1 MKKVRNELT
10 ILIGKNIASI
20 RKSKHLS
27 REDVEERSIL
37 NGEKTIKY
45 RTLSLIEHG
54 YGEPKITT
62 LYMIAKALEVK
73 LSDLINFEEY
83 SNLNDK
89 QAIINEIVNL
99 LKTANTEKLEII
111 LKQIQALIHTNF

>member
-1 MKKVRNELT
+1 
-10 ILIGKNIASI
+10 
-20 RKSKHLS
+20 
-27 REDVEERSIL
+27 
-37 NGEKTIKY
+37 
-45 RTLSLIEHG
+45 
-54 YGEPKITT
+54 
-62 LYMIAKALEVK
+62 MIAKSLEVK

-99 LKTANTEKLEII
+99 LKTANTAKLEII

>member
-27 REDVEERSIL
+27 QEDVEERLIL

-45 RTLSLIEHG
+45 RCQG
-54 YGEPKITT
+54 Y
-62 LYMIAKALEVK
+62 YF
-73 LSDLINFEEY
+73 S
-83 SNLNDK
+83 
-89 QAIINEIVNL
+89 AI
-99 LKTANTEKLEII
+99 
-111 LKQIQALIHTNF
+111 